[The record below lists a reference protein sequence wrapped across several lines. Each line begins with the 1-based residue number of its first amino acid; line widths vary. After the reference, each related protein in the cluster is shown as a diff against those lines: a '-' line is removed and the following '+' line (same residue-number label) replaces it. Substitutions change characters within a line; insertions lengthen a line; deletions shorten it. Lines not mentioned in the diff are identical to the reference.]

1 MPQDPTRP
9 RHQLHYWPCGPARG
23 ECHPARNTAQPT
35 HGTALSI
42 EAYTREDWKRRL
54 FEDRIVLGTVIVIGK
69 VPHAGLQQ
77 EEWVERQ
84 MPNGFG
90 PVFSIDRLEVG

>member
-1 MPQDPTRP
+1 M
-9 RHQLHYWPCGPARG
+9 
-23 ECHPARNTAQPT
+23 
-35 HGTALSI
+35 
-42 EAYTREDWKRRL
+42 
-54 FEDRIVLGTVIVIGK
+54 LGTVIVIGK